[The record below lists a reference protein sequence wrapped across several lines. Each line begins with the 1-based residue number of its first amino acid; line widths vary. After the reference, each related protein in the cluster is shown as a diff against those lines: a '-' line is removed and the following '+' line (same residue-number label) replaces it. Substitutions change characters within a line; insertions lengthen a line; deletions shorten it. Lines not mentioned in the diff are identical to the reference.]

1 MLGRCVISLCAVAI
15 SAACAPDSVN
25 APLVTAPSETL
36 GSISVSPGAAVLAV
50 GATQQLTV
58 QALSLTGTPV
68 TTLDSVH
75 YAFRTLADSARVSIS
90 PSGLVT
96 GLTPS
101 VTDVIVNVLAFQ
113 GAVIRGDHLLLKV
126 TTAADPGVHLVLQP
140 TATTLAQGT
149 VATIAPTLFDPST
162 NTTIAS
168 PVIRY
173 SVKAA
178 DRTRVSVYSPSI
190 GLTIGTTAVTVR
202 SLPYV
207 FPASTLTQNQVL
219 AFTGEGTAWVYAD
232 VTAYGTVLHD
242 SVLFTFTY
250 PKSATISTVKSNL
263 AVTSTY
269 ASQSL
274 VVAPGA
280 TVTFNNGSA
289 ATDPLTIAY
298 TFDNPSA
305 ATAATP
311 PSSVGGSTG
320 NISALIGGQASART
334 FATAGTYHWT
344 ATASGGPA
352 PWAGQVITGTIVV
365 K

>member
-1 MLGRCVISLCAVAI
+1 MRGRYVISLCAVVI

-25 APLVTAPSETL
+25 APLVTAPSATL
-36 GSISVSPGAAVLAV
+36 GSIKVSPGAAVLAV
-50 GATQQLTV
+50 GQTQQLTV
-58 QALSLTGTPV
+58 KALSLTGTPI
-68 TTLDSVH
+68 TTLDSVR
-75 YAFRTLADSARVSIS
+75 YLYKTLSDTSRVQISANGVATA
-90 PSGLVT
+90 L
-96 GLTPS
+96 S
-101 VTDVIVNVLAFQ
+101 VTTQDVFVTVLAYQ
-113 GAVIRGDHLLLKV
+113 GAAIRADHLLLKV
-126 TTAADPGVHLVLQP
+126 TASAVPGLQLVLQP
-140 TATTLAQGT
+140 NTTTLAQGT
-149 VATIAPTLFDPST
+149 VGTITPTLLNP
-162 NTTIAS
+162 TTSATVTS

-173 SVKAA
+173 SVGAQ
-178 DRTRVSVYSPSI
+178 DQQRMGVYAPVLFI
-190 GLTIGTTAVTVR
+190 TTATGFVTIR
-202 SLPYV
+202 PSPYV

-219 AFTGEGTAWVYAD
+219 ALTGEGTAWVYAD
-232 VTAYGTVLHD
+232 LTAYGTAMHD
-242 SVLFTFTY
+242 SVLYTFTY

-320 NISALIGGQASART
+320 NISALIGGQSSART